1 MASTTTNCSAC
12 QVVMDRRMILVLPGR
27 RQQFICFSSREKIYY
42 LFFIFIRK
50 HKILLHERKKT
61 KSQRNRNIGGGPR
74 KETKLRKTEKGEQ
87 MKKRSRNRNIESGIR
102 KGEKSHQTRT
112 QIVGKKLRRR
122 WTRKENRDARNNSAQ
137 HRQWDGYGNNRNVG
151 PGHCCKSVVRS
162 NQTDRRRI
170 DDEIASPRAAAA
182 AT

>member
-1 MASTTTNCSAC
+1 MDTLSLTPSPSWLLLFLFCARSSFSLSPWALCLPLPWSPFSILALHELALIPGFELEPGTHTHCAVGCHKHGVDKRESIETASTTTNCSAC

-87 MKKRSRNRNIESGIR
+87 TKKGHARGTS
-102 KGEKSHQTRT
+102 K
-112 QIVGKKLRRR
+112 VG
-122 WTRKENRDARNNSAQ
+122 
-137 HRQWDGYGNNRNVG
+137 
-151 PGHCCKSVVRS
+151 
-162 NQTDRRRI
+162 
-170 DDEIASPRAAAA
+170 
-182 AT
+182 

>member
-1 MASTTTNCSAC
+1 
-12 QVVMDRRMILVLPGR
+12 MDRRMILVLPSR

-87 MKKRSRNRNIESGIR
+87 TKKRSRNRNIESGIR
-102 KGEKSHQTRT
+102 KGEKKSPKENTNS
-112 QIVGKKLRRR
+112 GKKTERAVDTERKQRRE
-122 WTRKENRDARNNSAQ
+122 KQ
-137 HRQWDGYGNNRNVG
+137 
-151 PGHCCKSVVRS
+151 
-162 NQTDRRRI
+162 
-170 DDEIASPRAAAA
+170 
-182 AT
+182 

>member
-1 MASTTTNCSAC
+1 
-12 QVVMDRRMILVLPGR
+12 MDRRMILVLPSR

-87 MKKRSRNRNIESGIR
+87 TKKGHATGTSRVGSEKEKKKSPNQNTNSRKKKRAADTER
-102 KGEKSHQTRT
+102 KQRREKQ
-112 QIVGKKLRRR
+112 
-122 WTRKENRDARNNSAQ
+122 
-137 HRQWDGYGNNRNVG
+137 
-151 PGHCCKSVVRS
+151 
-162 NQTDRRRI
+162 
-170 DDEIASPRAAAA
+170 
-182 AT
+182 